1 MCPLKCFFVLSHHI
15 HPHALATDWNWFLK
29 SMAYQTTV
37 GEVTRSDIRYGWLK
51 GLICIY
57 WGFVYSIEWNM
68 DYIKQ
73 WVQRTCKYLKEIR
86 ITWYTGYMES
96 IYKPCNPSGTYLSS
110 SWNGELFAQ
119 STYIAKTILPK
130 FHPYPILIHLN
141 TVVQTSW
148 KVVLAK
154 SPYWKRAGSSK
165 PAFNSQS
172 SHAALLFIAK
182 AFQHM
187 AMDSSQSLH
196 VLSSIPSPSLFGS
209 INYICIIIHW
219 CIGKRMKI
227 IVSNLSL

>member
-1 MCPLKCFFVLSHHI
+1 MCPLKCFFVLSHHV

-57 WGFVYSIEWNM
+57 WRFVYSIEWNM

-73 WVQRTCKYLKEIR
+73 WQQRTCKCLKEIR

-110 SWNGELFAQ
+110 SWNSELFAQ
-119 STYIAKTILPK
+119 SMYIAKTILPK

-154 SPYWKRAGSSK
+154 SPYWKRERVAPNLHLIHKAAMLPSFLLLRPFRIWPWTHLSHY
-165 PAFNSQS
+165 AFW
-172 SHAALLFIAK
+172 AR
-182 AFQHM
+182 
-187 AMDSSQSLH
+187 
-196 VLSSIPSPSLFGS
+196 SPVHPCL
-209 INYICIIIHW
+209 
-219 CIGKRMKI
+219 
-227 IVSNLSL
+227 VP